1 MVYWETERVPLSMA
15 NLTGGE
21 RARYVQGMFARIAH
35 RYDLMNRL
43 MTAGQDVSWRREV
56 IHRAALPP
64 HGRLLDLGAGTGDLA
79 REALRQIP
87 ESQAVAADFT
97 LAMMVVGKGRS
108 SSRLNWVAADALFLP
123 FPNECFDAVVSGFL
137 LRNVSDVPIALQEQH
152 RVLKPGGRLVAL
164 DTTLP
169 PQNLFTPLI
178 ELHLHTIIPAMG
190 RLIAGD
196 AEAYRYLP
204 ASTEKFLSAESLA
217 VRMQAAG
224 FREVG
229 FRRRMFGTVAIHWG
243 NK

>member
-1 MVYWETERVPLSMA
+1 MVYWETERIPLSMA

-21 RARYVQGMFARIAH
+21 RARYVQGMFARIAR

-87 ESQAVAADFT
+87 ESQVVAADFT
-97 LAMMVVGKGRS
+97 LAMMVAGKGRS

-169 PQNLFTPLI
+169 PQNLLTPLI

-204 ASTEKFLSAESLA
+204 ASTEKFLSAEGLA